1 MRSQTSS
8 FKAFWSRG
16 LAVVNN
22 EHILI
27 SLESRHAENIF
38 AGHKRVEL
46 RRRTMNVS
54 PGATLWIYVKLPVG
68 SIVGHARIDKV
79 HSSSP
84 SALWRHYGSVSG
96 LSKHEFFKYFDGL
109 EQGVALVLEK
119 STRLQSSLSLK
130 ALRQFSEGF
139 QPPQFFARLTSE
151 HPLHEVV
158 TSSN

>member
-1 MRSQTSS
+1 MENS
-8 FKAFWSRG
+8 
-16 LAVVNN
+16 

-54 PGATLWIYVKLPVG
+54 SGATLWIYVKLPVG
-68 SIVGHARIDKV
+68 SIIGRVRIGKV

-84 SALWRHYGSVSG
+84 NTLWRRYGSVSG
-96 LSKHEFFKYFDGL
+96 LSKQEFFSYFGGV
-109 EQGVALVLEK
+109 ERGVALILEQTK
-119 STRLQSSLSLK
+119 RLQSSLSLK
-130 ALRQFSEGF
+130 ALRQLDEGF

-151 HPLHEVV
+151 HPLHEAV
-158 TSSN
+158 TSSD